1 MGRHNA
7 DVSNFYNRT
16 ARTQRLLLSEETYEG
31 GIKYTTNP
39 LPEGYSKLLV
49 NFSTRKGS
57 SSLFPRDGI
66 TSDGANTAI
75 ANWNNIDVPD
85 DPEENEDNTV
95 TYTEPSA
102 PKFHITYTGSWVDYN
117 SIGYNTDVALC
128 CGTPTVTS
136 SGLTYFNLKSGFAD
150 LSIQNNNGETVH
162 KIALCADSIS
172 AFYIKGTT
180 ITSPKDRNLVQ
191 VTKQEPIWCVMNG
204 RLYVWG
210 TDDLDDDFVL
220 YRVNFTQATQ
230 DAAIKITLEEII
242 PSKSGNVNT
251 GYNLLKE
258 DPYHFEN
265 LDTGTLSIQS
275 QIQMYDEDNE
285 HPKLY
290 YKVGDTVKLVCY
302 YNCDK
307 TKELS
312 YKWHKTTDASLTSEW
327 ITLKE
332 GTVTNLGTIELN
344 YTIPDTA
351 TTIELVI
358 TNPIEEG
365 ATTSDSVTASIK
377 IDADLHGGLGLAIS
391 DASWDIKLNTCK
403 HMLSTASA
411 IVLWGVKNH
420 ENILYSSETN
430 NPEKFLSDNVYQ
442 FDEDIIVVKE
452 YLGNLIVI
460 TTKKV
465 YLLTLGAT
473 QGTNILN
480 SASRITINESIGV
493 QEADYNTVQ
502 AVNDIVFFGSDDK
515 FYIIKPVAV
524 SGTYTLKVQEVSIDI
539 ADFID
544 DFEGSIENIL
554 YNLYDVTTT
563 KDPEIIDTKSYVED
577 AKVHVIYKIKMHT
590 KDTERWETWEEI
602 IEHTRYIDIDLVYD
616 TTNKIWFL
624 NIWESNLCMLPYKP
638 INSTKYLFYT
648 ITGEINEDKINY
660 KSRQYEFSE
669 ANKHDS
675 KDLGYSIMNPIV
687 LNYQYLDTGAREYD
701 QYHNKRYRE
710 LDLIMNNRSGQH
722 LTFSLGFKLDGQTRQ
737 GSVSY
742 SVEHDTDPTSTTY
755 GVLTYLRQ
763 NTDNISIDG
772 RTNLDIWE
780 LDSSEFPELDKVKVR
795 FKISGKGYYAQ
806 YTLMS
811 KNEEDFELLS
821 HVWVYRPMFA
831 R

>member
-7 DVSNFYNRT
+7 DVSNYYNRT

-66 TSDGANTAI
+66 ISNGTNTAI
-75 ANWNNIDVPD
+75 SNWNNIDVPE
-85 DPEENEDNTV
+85 DPVHEEGIT
-95 TYTEPSA
+95 TFTEPTA
-102 PKFHITYTGSWVDYN
+102 PKIHIAYTGSWVDYN
-117 SIGYNTDVALC
+117 DLGHNTDVALC
-128 CGTPTVTS
+128 CGNPTVTS
-136 SGLTYFNLKSGFAD
+136 DGITYFNLKSGFAD
-150 LSIQNNNGETVH
+150 LSIQNNNGETTHEIV
-162 KIALCADSIS
+162 LCPDTIS
-172 AFYIKGTT
+172 AFYIRGTT
-180 ITSPKDRNLVQ
+180 INAPKDRGLVQ
-191 VTKQEPIWCVMNG
+191 IVKQEPVYCVMNG

-210 TDDLDDDFVL
+210 TTDLSDGFKL
-220 YRVNFTQATQ
+220 YRIDFKQATENA
-230 DAAIKITLEEII
+230 DIKFVPEEIE
-242 PSKSGNVNT
+242 PNPSGNVNT
-251 GYNLLKE
+251 GYNLLNE

-265 LDTGTLSIQS
+265 TESGALKINLL
-275 QIQMYDEDNE
+275 QMYDEDNVY
-285 HPKLY
+285 PKQY
-290 YKVGDTVKLVCY
+290 YRANDKVVLNGFYMGDPLKAYT
-302 YNCDK
+302 
-307 TKELS
+307 
-312 YKWHKTTDASLTSEW
+312 YKFESRTIAGNSDWVL
-327 ITLKE
+327 IGQ
-332 GTVTNLGTIELN
+332 GTVSNLGDIACD
-344 YTIPDTA
+344 YTIPDTDTIVKLTITEPLDPGQITSTSVNA
-351 TTIELVI
+351 TLTIEPNSYNSL
-358 TNPIEEG
+358 G
-365 ATTSDSVTASIK
+365 FALLDMSQR
-377 IDADLHGGLGLAIS
+377 IDLS
-391 DASWDIKLNTCK
+391 TCT
-403 HMLSTASA
+403 HMLATKGA
-411 IVLWGVKNH
+411 ILLWGVKNH
-420 ENILYSSETN
+420 ENILYSSTTDIPNE
-430 NPEKFLSDNVYQ
+430 FLHKSIYS
-442 FDEDIIVVKE
+442 FDEDIVVIKE
-452 YLGNLIVI
+452 YLSNLIVI

-465 YLLTLGAT
+465 YLLNLGIVES
-473 QGTNILN
+473 GNILQ
-480 SASRITINESIGV
+480 SATLTTINESIGV
-493 QEADYNTVQ
+493 QEVDYNTVQ

-544 DFEGSIENIL
+544 DFDGSIESIL
-554 YNLYDVTTT
+554 YNLYDITTT
-563 KDPEIIDTKSYVED
+563 KDTQIIDTKSYVED
-577 AKVHVIYKIKMHT
+577 AKVHIIYKIKTHIE
-590 KDTERWETWEEI
+590 DIAYWDTWEEI
-602 IEHTRYIDIDLVYD
+602 MTHTRYIDIDLVYD

-624 NIWESNLCMLPYKP
+624 NMWESNLCMVPYKP

-648 ITGEINEDKINY
+648 VTGEVTDEKINY
-660 KSRQYEFSE
+660 KARQYEFSE
-669 ANKHDS
+669 SNKHDT

-742 SVEHDTDPTSTTY
+742 SVEHDTDPDSTTY
-755 GVLTYLRQ
+755 GVLTYIRQ
-763 NTDNISIDG
+763 NADNISIDG